1 MNKYLAT
8 IASLKPF
15 YQKKI
20 DVYLSPPIHY
30 RMRCEFSYKNNSY
43 VMFDKNN
50 DYILMDKFNIASES
64 IYNIQPKLLKLINEN
79 QIISKNLF
87 QVNFRSNNDGD
98 ILITLIYRKPIN
110 DDLCKSI
117 DKISKSLGIMINV
130 RSKKKL
136 YKTHAID
143 FYERFN
149 SKYLNLKIFQSDK
162 TFFQPNKYIY
172 PKMYEFIENIIDS
185 PRDLLELY
193 CGVGSF
199 SLPLSHKFKKVFASE
214 NNRESINM
222 LNKSLVINNITNVC
236 VARLNAEEVTEVF
249 SGKKF
254 NRMKDIKI
262 DEYSFS
268 HILVDPPRCGLDNNV
283 IKLINNFENLI
294 YISCNPDTY
303 INDLKL
309 LKNFKIKDIA
319 IFDQFTNTD
328 HLEIVSILK
337 KVN

>member
-98 ILITLIYRKPIN
+98 ILVTLIYQKPIN

-136 YKTHAID
+136 YKTHVID

-149 SKYLNLKIFQSDK
+149 SKSLSLKIFQSDK

-254 NRMKDIKI
+254 NRMKDIII

>member
-98 ILITLIYRKPIN
+98 ILVTLIYRKPIN

-149 SKYLNLKIFQSDK
+149 SKSLNLKIFQSDK

-236 VARLNAEEVTEVF
+236 VARLNAEEVIEVF

>member
-98 ILITLIYRKPIN
+98 ILVTLIYRKPIN

-149 SKYLNLKIFQSDK
+149 SKSLNLKIFQSDK

-236 VARLNAEEVTEVF
+236 VARLNAEEVIEVF

-328 HLEIVSILK
+328 HLEIVSILQ

>member
-64 IYNIQPKLLKLINEN
+64 IYNIQPKLLKLINDN

-98 ILITLIYRKPIN
+98 ILVTLIYRKPIN
-110 DDLCKSI
+110 DDLCISI
-117 DKISKSLGIMINV
+117 DKISKSLEIMINV

-136 YKTHAID
+136 YKTHEID

-149 SKYLNLKIFQSDK
+149 SKSLNLKIFQSDK

-236 VARLNAEEVTEVF
+236 VARLNAEEVIEVF

-262 DEYSFS
+262 DEYNFS

-328 HLEIVSILK
+328 HLEIVSILE

>member
-8 IASLKPF
+8 IASIKPF

-98 ILITLIYRKPIN
+98 ILVTLIYRKPIN

-149 SKYLNLKIFQSDK
+149 SKSLNLKIFQSDK

-172 PKMYEFIENIIDS
+172 PKMYEFIEDIIDS

-199 SLPLSHKFKKVFASE
+199 SLPLSQKFKKVFASE

-222 LNKSLVINNITNVC
+222 LKKSLVINNINSVC

>member
-98 ILITLIYRKPIN
+98 ILVTLIYRKPIN

-136 YKTHAID
+136 YKTHVVD

-149 SKYLNLKIFQSDK
+149 SKTLNLKIFQSDK

-222 LNKSLVINNITNVC
+222 LKKSLVINNITNVC
-236 VARLNAEEVTEVF
+236 VARLNAEEVIEVF

-262 DEYSFS
+262 DEYNFS

-328 HLEIVSILK
+328 HLEIVSILE

>member
-98 ILITLIYRKPIN
+98 ILVTLIYRKPIN

-149 SKYLNLKIFQSDK
+149 SKSLNLKIFQSDK

-199 SLPLSHKFKKVFASE
+199 SLPLSYKFKKVFASE

-236 VARLNAEEVTEVF
+236 VARLNAEEVIEVF
-249 SGKKF
+249 SGKRF

>member
-98 ILITLIYRKPIN
+98 ILVTLIYRKPIN

>member
-1 MNKYLAT
+1 MNKHLST
-8 IASLKPF
+8 ISSLKPF

-98 ILITLIYRKPIN
+98 ILVTLIYRKPIN

-149 SKYLNLKIFQSDK
+149 SKSLNLKIFQSDK

-236 VARLNAEEVTEVF
+236 VARLNAEEVIEVF

-328 HLEIVSILK
+328 HLEIVSILQ

>member
-15 YQKKI
+15 YQKII

-98 ILITLIYRKPIN
+98 ILVTLIYRKPIN

-149 SKYLNLKIFQSDK
+149 SKSLNLKIFQSDK

-222 LNKSLVINNITNVC
+222 LKKSLVINNITNVC

>member
-98 ILITLIYRKPIN
+98 ILVTLIYRKPIN

-117 DKISKSLGIMINV
+117 DRIGKSLGIMINV
-130 RSKKKL
+130 RTKKKL
-136 YKTHAID
+136 YKTHVID

-149 SKYLNLKIFQSDK
+149 SKSLSLKIFQSDK

-236 VARLNAEEVTEVF
+236 VARLNAEEVIEVF

-328 HLEIVSILK
+328 HLEIVSILQ

>member
-50 DYILMDKFNIASES
+50 DYILMDKFNIVSES

-98 ILITLIYRKPIN
+98 ILVTLIYRKPIN

-149 SKYLNLKIFQSDK
+149 SKSLNLKIFQSDK

-236 VARLNAEEVTEVF
+236 VARLNAEEVIEVF

-328 HLEIVSILK
+328 HLEIVSILQ

>member
-30 RMRCEFSYKNNSY
+30 RMRCEFTYKNNSY

-98 ILITLIYRKPIN
+98 ILVTLIYRKPIN

-149 SKYLNLKIFQSDK
+149 SKSLNLKIFQSDK

-328 HLEIVSILK
+328 HMEIVSILK

>member
-98 ILITLIYRKPIN
+98 ILVTLIYRKPIN

-117 DKISKSLGIMINV
+117 DRISKSLGIMINV

-149 SKYLNLKIFQSDK
+149 SKSLNLKIFQSDK

-172 PKMYEFIENIIDS
+172 PKMYEFIEDIIDS

-236 VARLNAEEVTEVF
+236 VARLNAEEVIEVF

>member
-8 IASLKPF
+8 TASLKPF

-98 ILITLIYRKPIN
+98 ILVTLIYQKPIN

-143 FYERFN
+143 FYEKFN
-149 SKYLNLKIFQSDK
+149 SKSLNLRIFQSDK

-199 SLPLSHKFKKVFASE
+199 SLPLSNKFKKVFASE

-236 VARLNAEEVTEVF
+236 VARLNAEEVIEVF

-254 NRMKDIKI
+254 NRMKNINI
-262 DEYSFS
+262 NEYSFS

>member
-1 MNKYLAT
+1 
-8 IASLKPF
+8 
-15 YQKKI
+15 
-20 DVYLSPPIHY
+20 
-30 RMRCEFSYKNNSY
+30 
-43 VMFDKNN
+43 
-50 DYILMDKFNIASES
+50 
-64 IYNIQPKLLKLINEN
+64 
-79 QIISKNLF
+79 
-87 QVNFRSNNDGD
+87 
-98 ILITLIYRKPIN
+98 
-110 DDLCKSI
+110 
-117 DKISKSLGIMINV
+117 MINV
-130 RSKKKL
+130 RSKNKL
-136 YKTHAID
+136 YKTHVID

-149 SKYLNLKIFQSDK
+149 SKSLSLKIFQSDK

-172 PKMYEFIENIIDS
+172 PKMYEFIENMIDS
-185 PRDLLELY
+185 PKDLLELY

-199 SLPLSHKFKKVFASE
+199 SLPLSHTFKKVFASE

-236 VARLNAEEVTEVF
+236 VARLNAEEVIEVF

-328 HLEIVSILK
+328 HLEIVSILE

>member
-30 RMRCEFSYKNNSY
+30 RMRCEFTYKNNSY

-98 ILITLIYRKPIN
+98 ILVTLIYRKPIN

-149 SKYLNLKIFQSDK
+149 SKSLNLKILQSDK

>member
-98 ILITLIYRKPIN
+98 ILVTLIYRKPIN

-117 DKISKSLGIMINV
+117 DRIGKSLGIMINV

-149 SKYLNLKIFQSDK
+149 SKSLNLKIFQSDK

-236 VARLNAEEVTEVF
+236 VARLNAEEVIEVF

-328 HLEIVSILK
+328 HLEIVSILQ

>member
-98 ILITLIYRKPIN
+98 ILVTLIYRKPIN

-149 SKYLNLKIFQSDK
+149 SKSLNLKIFQSDK

-328 HLEIVSILK
+328 HMEIVSILK

>member
-98 ILITLIYRKPIN
+98 ILVTLIYRKPIN

-149 SKYLNLKIFQSDK
+149 SKSLNLKIFQSDK

-185 PRDLLELY
+185 PKDLLELY

-236 VARLNAEEVTEVF
+236 VARLNAEEVIEVF

-328 HLEIVSILK
+328 HLEIVSILQ

>member
-98 ILITLIYRKPIN
+98 ILVTLIYRKPIN

-149 SKYLNLKIFQSDK
+149 SKSLNLKILQSDK

>member
-43 VMFDKNN
+43 VMFDNNN

-98 ILITLIYRKPIN
+98 ILVTLIYRKPIN

-149 SKYLNLKIFQSDK
+149 SKSLNLKIFQSDK

-222 LNKSLVINNITNVC
+222 LKKSLVINNITNVC

>member
-98 ILITLIYRKPIN
+98 ILVTLIYRKPIN

-136 YKTHAID
+136 YKTHVID

-149 SKYLNLKIFQSDK
+149 SKSLSLKIFQSDK

-199 SLPLSHKFKKVFASE
+199 SLPLSYKFKKVFASE

-328 HLEIVSILK
+328 HLEIVSILQ

>member
-1 MNKYLAT
+1 MNKHLAT

-98 ILITLIYRKPIN
+98 ILVTLIYRKPIN

-149 SKYLNLKIFQSDK
+149 SKSLNLKIFQSDK

-268 HILVDPPRCGLDNNV
+268 HILVDPPRCGLDINV

>member
-98 ILITLIYRKPIN
+98 ILVTLIYRKPIN

-149 SKYLNLKIFQSDK
+149 SKSLNLKIFQSDK

-236 VARLNAEEVTEVF
+236 VARLNAEEVIEVF

-328 HLEIVSILK
+328 HMEIVSILK

>member
-1 MNKYLAT
+1 MNKHLST
-8 IASLKPF
+8 ISSLKPF

-50 DYILMDKFNIASES
+50 DYILMDKFNIVSES

-98 ILITLIYRKPIN
+98 ILVTLIYRKPIN

-117 DKISKSLGIMINV
+117 DRIGKSLGIMINV

-149 SKYLNLKIFQSDK
+149 SKSLNLKIFQSDK

-236 VARLNAEEVTEVF
+236 VARLNAEEVIEVF

-328 HLEIVSILK
+328 HLEIVSILQ

>member
-1 MNKYLAT
+1 MNKYLTT

-98 ILITLIYRKPIN
+98 ILVTLIYRKPIN

-149 SKYLNLKIFQSDK
+149 SKSLNLKIFQSDK

-268 HILVDPPRCGLDNNV
+268 HILVDPPRCGLDSNV

>member
-30 RMRCEFSYKNNSY
+30 RMRCEFSYKKNSY

-98 ILITLIYRKPIN
+98 ILVTLIYRKPIN

-149 SKYLNLKIFQSDK
+149 SKSLNLKIFQSDK

>member
-1 MNKYLAT
+1 
-8 IASLKPF
+8 
-15 YQKKI
+15 
-20 DVYLSPPIHY
+20 
-30 RMRCEFSYKNNSY
+30 
-43 VMFDKNN
+43 MFDKNN

-87 QVNFRSNNDGD
+87 QVNFRSNNEKD
-98 ILITLIYRKPIN
+98 ILVTLIYKKPID

-117 DKISKSLGIMINV
+117 DKLSKSLGIMINV

-136 YKTHAID
+136 YKTHVID

-149 SKYLNLKIFQSDK
+149 SKSLNLKIFQSDK

-172 PKMYEFIENIIDS
+172 PKMYEFIEKNIDS
-185 PRDLLELY
+185 PSDLLELY

-199 SLPLSHKFKKVFASE
+199 SLPLSQKFKKVFATE
-214 NNRESINM
+214 NNRESIKM
-222 LNKSLVINNITNVC
+222 LSKSILINNINNIC
-236 VARLNAEEVTEVF
+236 VARLNAEEVIEVF

-254 NRMKDIKI
+254 NRMKGIKI

-319 IFDQFTNTD
+319 IFDQFSNTD
-328 HLEIVSILK
+328 HLEMVSILE

>member
-98 ILITLIYRKPIN
+98 ILVTLIYRKPIN

-149 SKYLNLKIFQSDK
+149 SKSLNLKIFQSDK

-172 PKMYEFIENIIDS
+172 PKMYEFIENIIDP

>member
-98 ILITLIYRKPIN
+98 ILVTLIYRKPIN

-149 SKYLNLKIFQSDK
+149 SKSLNLKIFQSDK

-214 NNRESINM
+214 NNRESIKM

-236 VARLNAEEVTEVF
+236 VARLNAEEVIEVF

-328 HLEIVSILK
+328 HLEIVSILQ

>member
-98 ILITLIYRKPIN
+98 ILVTLIYKKPIN

-149 SKYLNLKIFQSDK
+149 SKSLNLKIFQSDK

-236 VARLNAEEVTEVF
+236 VARLNAEEVIEVF

>member
-1 MNKYLAT
+1 
-8 IASLKPF
+8 
-15 YQKKI
+15 
-20 DVYLSPPIHY
+20 
-30 RMRCEFSYKNNSY
+30 
-43 VMFDKNN
+43 MFDKNN

-98 ILITLIYRKPIN
+98 ILVTLIYRKRIN

-149 SKYLNLKIFQSDK
+149 SKSLNLKIFQSDK

>member
-98 ILITLIYRKPIN
+98 ILVTLIYRKPIN

-149 SKYLNLKIFQSDK
+149 SKSLNLKIFQSDK

-222 LNKSLVINNITNVC
+222 LKKSLVINNITNVC

>member
-98 ILITLIYRKPIN
+98 ILVTLIYRKPIN

-117 DKISKSLGIMINV
+117 DRIGKSLGIMINV

-136 YKTHAID
+136 YKTHVID

-149 SKYLNLKIFQSDK
+149 SKSLSLKIFQSDK

-236 VARLNAEEVTEVF
+236 VARLNAEEVIEVF

-328 HLEIVSILK
+328 HLEIVSILQ